1 MRKNPIIASS
11 AVVKHGSEI
20 LLIKRKYPPGIGKWA
35 LPGGIV
41 EYGETVEQAAIR
53 EVKEETNIDIKIEKL
68 LNVYSLILRDENG
81 EVKYHYAIIC
91 FESSYKNSLLK
102 SNQEVVEAGWY
113 KPEKLATF
121 SLVSTTMLALKDAGI
136 LK

>member
-11 AVVKHGSEI
+11 AVVKHDDKI
-20 LLIKRKYPPGIGKWA
+20 LLIKRKHAPGIGKWA

-53 EVKEETNIDIKIEKL
+53 EVKEETNIDITIEKL

-91 FESSYKNSLLK
+91 FESSYKNSLLTP
-102 SNQEVVEAGWY
+102 NQEIVEAGWY
-113 KPEKLATF
+113 NHEKLATI
-121 SLVSTTMLALKDAGI
+121 SMVSTTILALKDAGI
-136 LK
+136 FK